1 MVSGMEMCIGS
12 SSKEVPGSAAEGAEH
27 SSGSKIRDGVNEAC
41 EGNGWT
47 TWPLSAAMSSGVPTQ
62 QMVLQV
68 VFEQFLCSPTNA
80 AQGRWSFT
88 QANKGAEKTVLNI
101 RIWPPTHISRPLSR
115 PPDSEL
121 FALCTFA
128 AFRTV

>member
-27 SSGSKIRDGVNEAC
+27 SSSSKIRDGDC

-47 TWPLSAAMSSGVPTQ
+47 TWPLSAAKSSGVPTQ

-68 VFEQFLCSPTNA
+68 VFEQFLCSPTHA
-80 AQGRWSFT
+80 AQGLWSFT

-101 RIWPPTHISRPLSR
+101 T
-115 PPDSEL
+115 
-121 FALCTFA
+121 
-128 AFRTV
+128 